1 MIDKAVANRTVEPK
15 EHEYAGASTVI
26 RIGSQW
32 ITATRML
39 LLPAKF
45 MYTPLAR
52 TMVKASDEARGTCH
66 PFAPSPH

>member
-26 RIGSQW
+26 GVSSRW
-32 ITATRML
+32 INATRMF

-45 MYTPLAR
+45 MY
-52 TMVKASDEARGTCH
+52 ASEDNGQG
-66 PFAPSPH
+66 F